1 MMGFVMALIGRFL
14 LLVALVAWAQAARA
28 ADVVYPTGSRIG
40 IAPPAGMTPSSN
52 FYGYE
57 DRANNAA
64 IVLVPLPPAAY
75 AELER
80 TINTDTVKKQGLEL
94 ESRAPITLST
104 GKAFLVIGRQQID
117 QVWIRKLI
125 LVASLPMVTAL
136 ITTQIP
142 EAAKDR
148 YPDDVIR
155 TALQTLTVRPTVPV
169 DEQLALLPF
178 KVSELAGFQVAGV
191 MPGRAVMLSD
201 KADVPP
207 DAPPAP
213 GAMVEP
219 HMLVAVAPGGPAQ
232 SADRANFAREVFS
245 AIPNLK
251 SIRITGAEP
260 LRLGSQQ
267 GYQIFASAEDPSG
280 GELSIVQWLRFGGSA
295 YMQFVGISR
304 TNEWRTAYPRFRSV
318 RDGIEP
324 R

>member
-1 MMGFVMALIGRFL
+1 MGFVMALIGRFL
-14 LLVALVAWAQAARA
+14 LLVALASWAQVAQA
-28 ADVVYPTGSRIG
+28 ADVVFPTGSRIG
-40 IAPPAGMTPSSN
+40 IAPPPGMTPSSN

-80 TINTDTVKKQGLEL
+80 TINADNVKKQGLVL
-94 ESRAPITLST
+94 ESRAPMTLST

-155 TALQTLTVRPTVPV
+155 TALQTLAVRPTVPV

-201 KADVPP
+201 KADLPLGSTP
-207 DAPPAP
+207 TP
-213 GAMVEP
+213 GAIVEP
-219 HMLVAVAPGGPAQ
+219 HILVAVAPGGPAK
-232 SADRANFAREVFS
+232 SGDREHFARDVFS

-251 SIRITGAEP
+251 GIRITGSEP
-260 LRLGSQQ
+260 LRLGNQQ
-267 GYQIFASAEDPSG
+267 GYQIFASAQDPSG

-304 TNEWRTAYPRFRSV
+304 ADEWRTAYPRFRSV

>member
-1 MMGFVMALIGRFL
+1 MDFTMALIARLL
-14 LLVALVAWAQAARA
+14 LLVTLVAWGQAAQA
-28 ADVVYPTGSRIG
+28 ADVVFPTGSRIG

-64 IVLVPLPPAAY
+64 IVLVPLPPDAY

-80 TINTDTVKKQGLEL
+80 TISADTVKKQGLVL
-94 ESRAPITLST
+94 ESRGPMTLPT
-104 GKAFLVIGRQQID
+104 GKAFLVIGRQQIENI
-117 QVWIRKLI
+117 WIRKLI

-142 EAAKDR
+142 ETAKDR
-148 YPDDVIR
+148 YPDAAIR
-155 TALQTLTVRPTVPV
+155 AALQTLTVRPAVPV
-169 DEQLALLPF
+169 EEQLALLPF
-178 KVSELAGFQVAGV
+178 KVGDLAGFQVAGV

-201 KADVPP
+201 KADPP
-207 DAPPAP
+207 LDTPPAP

-219 HMLVAVAPGGPAQ
+219 HMLVAVAPGGPGQ
-232 SADRANFAREVFS
+232 SADRAHFARDVFA

-251 SIRITGAEP
+251 SIRITGSEP
-260 LRLGSQQ
+260 LRLGNQQ
-267 GYQIFASAEDPSG
+267 GYQIFASAQDPSG

-304 TNEWRTAYPRFRSV
+304 TDEWRTAYPRFRSV

>member
-1 MMGFVMALIGRFL
+1 MALTGRL
-14 LLVALVAWAQAARA
+14 LLIVALVASAQVAHA
-28 ADVVYPTGSRIG
+28 ADVVFLDGSRIG
-40 IAPPAGMTPSSN
+40 IAPPAGMTPSAN

-57 DRANNAA
+57 DRTNNAA

-80 TINTDTVKKQGLEL
+80 TINPDSIKKQGLLL
-94 ESRAPITLST
+94 ESRAPMTLPA
-104 GKAFLVIGRQQID
+104 GKAFLVIGRQQIENI
-117 QVWIRKLI
+117 WIRKLI

-148 YPDDVIR
+148 YPDDAIR

-178 KVSELAGFQVAGV
+178 KVNELAGFQVAGV
-191 MPGRAVMLSD
+191 MPGRAIMLGD
-201 KADVPP
+201 KAFAP

-213 GAMVEP
+213 GGMVEP

-232 SADRANFAREVFS
+232 SVDREHFARDVFS

-251 SIRITGAEP
+251 GIRITGSKS
-260 LRLGSQQ
+260 LRFGNQQ
-267 GYQIFASAEDPSG
+267 GHQIFARVDDPSG
-280 GELSIVQWLRFGGSA
+280 GELSIVQWLRFGGGA
-295 YMQFVGISR
+295 YMQFLGIAR
-304 TNEWRTAYPRFRSV
+304 VDDWRTAYPRFRSV